1 MSMHSNLSL
10 QQIIDALGGSL
21 SHHKDNA
28 DLIISRVGS
37 LALATTGAISFFND
51 KKYTSQLQAT
61 NASAV
66 VLKPEHA
73 ELTQLPVI
81 LTDNP
86 YAYFAKLS
94 QLLNAK
100 QTTVKGVHASAIID
114 ASVATPN
121 DCSIGPHVTI
131 EKNVV
136 IGSQVS
142 IGAGCLIEENTILGN
157 NTVLEANV
165 TIKHGCQIGNYCHL
179 FSGAVIGNDGFGY
192 AQETDPKGV
201 QSWVKIPQV
210 GRTIIKD
217 HVDIG
222 ANTTIDRGAI
232 DDTVIEEGVKI
243 DNLVQIAHNCQI
255 GAHTV
260 IAGCVGIA
268 GSAVIGQYCK
278 IGGAAMILGH
288 LTIADHVTISP
299 GSMITRSIEKSDT
312 YTALMPFQ
320 AHNEWLKTAANMRH
334 LSQLTNRIKALEN
347 AIQQLENTKK
357 R

>member
-1 MSMHSNLSL
+1 MHNNLSL
-10 QQIIDALGGSL
+10 QQIIDTLGGNL
-21 SHHKDNA
+21 SHHVNST
-28 DLIISRVGS
+28 DLTISRVGS
-37 LALATTGAISFFND
+37 LALAKAGAISFFND
-51 KKYTSQLQAT
+51 TKYTSQLKAT

-66 VLKPEHA
+66 ILKPEHA
-73 ELTQLPVI
+73 TLTQLPVI

-94 QLLNAK
+94 QLLNTK
-100 QTTVKGVHASAIID
+100 QEKVKGIHPSATID
-114 ASVATPN
+114 ASVTIPN

-136 IGSQVS
+136 IGSQVT
-142 IGAGCLIEENTILGN
+142 IGAGCVIEENTVLGN

-165 TIKHGCQIGNYCHL
+165 TIKHGCEIGNHCHL

-192 AQETDPKGV
+192 AEEADPKGIK
-201 QSWVKIPQV
+201 SWVKIPQV

-222 ANTTIDRGAI
+222 ANTTVDRGAI

-243 DNLVQIAHNCQI
+243 DNLVQIAHNCRI

-288 LTIADHVTISP
+288 LAIVDNVTISP
-299 GSMITRSIEKSDT
+299 GSMITRSIKKSGT

-320 AHNEWLKTAANMRH
+320 VHDEWLKTAASMRH

-347 AIQQLENTKK
+347 AIEQLENTKK